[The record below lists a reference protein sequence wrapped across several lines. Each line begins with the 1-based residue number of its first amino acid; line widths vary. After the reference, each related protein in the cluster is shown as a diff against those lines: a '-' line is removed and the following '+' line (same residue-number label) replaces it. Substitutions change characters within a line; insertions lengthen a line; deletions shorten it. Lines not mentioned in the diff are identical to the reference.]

1 MCIRDRGRDPTE
13 LETRAT
19 LTMFDTNQ
27 DGLISFNEYMQHIGG
42 AGWKAYKSMLSRTG
56 QLLLGSLAE
65 DCEIHVEGDSGAGGK
80 AKKKEKKVKKG
91 TGDKKIKKEKDTK
104 KQREK
109 EDAAR
114 RKENEEM
121 EQIIAARLA
130 TAKVAV
136 AAEEERV
143 AKLCNDIIKQP
154 DTTDE

>member
-1 MCIRDRGRDPTE
+1 MSTCNTSVAQAGKVTAAVPPADRRV
-13 LETRAT
+13 
-19 LTMFDTNQ
+19 
-27 DGLISFNEYMQHIGG
+27 
-42 AGWKAYKSMLSRTG
+42 AYKSMLSRTG

-65 DCEIHVEGDSGAGGK
+65 DCEIHVEGECAVRIWSCALSGDSGAGGK
-80 AKKKEKKVKKG
+80 AKKKDKKVKKG